1 MWQRFLRL
9 LITGQ
14 NINSFYS
21 NPVAF
26 VSTLFCVL
34 LIPYLA
40 YIFWGSLILIALVIL
55 GIYFIYLAIK
65 TGKNRYH
72 HY

>member
-9 LITGQ
+9 FTTGL
-14 NINSFYS
+14 NIYSFYS
-21 NPVAF
+21 NPVRF
-26 VSTLFCVL
+26 LSTLFCVI

-40 YIFWGSLILIALVIL
+40 YIFWGSLIIIALAIL
-55 GIYFIYLAIK
+55 GIYFIYLAI
-65 TGKNRYH
+65 TSTNDQHH